1 MNKSIF
7 GHISAILAI
16 VVWSLSSYSYS
27 QLREYLSPLEII
39 LAGIL
44 LSCALL
50 NLIYLPRLHLKRT
63 TQEIGFILAG
73 LFGVAL
79 WFYLELRA
87 RALVSSERFA
97 IVFALVPLC
106 TLLVGKI
113 SGRRPFVSGSF
124 WAGLGFALVGIAI
137 LVFIGQGFSYSL
149 VGLAFCL
156 GCAMTLGAFFVS
168 YKSVLH
174 RGHIIAVCRRVLFWG
189 FVFLIPLCFFL
200 DFDIES
206 YRAVFS
212 LDMLPHLLIIGV
224 AVPSV
229 CYLAFGYAIKTLEPT
244 RVSGY
249 IYAAP
254 VASIMYSAVV
264 NSHSVSSYVLISVI
278 LIIVGITLTVKR
290 K

>member
-27 QLREYLSPLEII
+27 QLRHHLSPLEIM

-44 LSCALL
+44 LCCALL
-50 NLIYLPRLHLKRT
+50 NLIYLPRLHLKKT

-79 WFYLELRA
+79 WFYLEVRA
-87 RALVSSERFA
+87 RAIVSSHQFA
-97 IVFALVPLC
+97 VVFALVPLC
-106 TLLVGKI
+106 CALAGKI
-113 SGRRPFVSGSF
+113 SGKRPFISGSF
-124 WAGLGFALVGIAI
+124 WGGVGFGAAGIAL
-137 LVFIGQGFSYSL
+137 LVFSEGGFSVSL
-149 VGLAFCL
+149 VGLAFCIGAAL
-156 GCAMTLGAFFVS
+156 TLGAFFVA

-174 RGHIIAVCRRVLFWG
+174 RGHVIAVCRRVLFWG
-189 FVFLIPLCFFL
+189 FVFIIPLCFFM
-200 DFDIES
+200 DSGIES

-212 LDMLPHLLIIGV
+212 LDMLPHLLIVGM

-229 CYLAFGYAIKTLEPT
+229 CYLAYGYAIKTLDPT
-244 RVSGY
+244 RASGY

-254 VASIMYSAVV
+254 VASIIYSAVV
-264 NSHSVSSYVLISVI
+264 HSHTVSSLVLVSVI
-278 LIIVGITLTVKR
+278 LIIIGITLTVKR
-290 K
+290 R

>member
-1 MNKSIF
+1 MNKNVF

-16 VVWSLSSYSYS
+16 VVWSLSSHSYS
-27 QLREYLSPLEII
+27 VLRGYLSPLEII
-39 LAGIL
+39 LAGVL
-44 LSCALL
+44 LSCAVL

-79 WFYLELRA
+79 WFYLEVRA
-87 RALVSSERFA
+87 RALVSSESFYV
-97 IVFALVPLC
+97 VFALVPLC
-106 TLLVGKI
+106 TLLAGKI
-113 SGRRPFVSGSF
+113 SGRRPFASGSF
-124 WAGLGFALVGIAI
+124 FAGVGFAVVGVLV
-137 LVFIGQGFSYSL
+137 LVFFGDGFSSSL

-156 GCAMTLGAFFVS
+156 GCALALGAFFVS

-189 FVFLIPLCFFL
+189 FVFLIVLCFFM
-200 DFDIES
+200 DFNIES
-206 YRAVFS
+206 YRAVLS
-212 LDMLPHLLIIGV
+212 LDMLPHLLIVGV

-254 VASIMYSAVV
+254 VASILYSAVV
-264 NSHSVSSYVLISVI
+264 HSHSVSSYVLVSVI
-278 LIIVGITLTVKR
+278 LIIIGITLTVKR
-290 K
+290 R